1 MLEWF
6 HARPFRIVRLA
17 QLSMRT
23 TISRRILLGFLS
35 LAISTLACDRL
46 TAADESAK
54 VKPYPETI
62 IADHPVAYWRF
73 EDGKLSVHPQSL
85 GADKLKSGKIVGEV
99 AVDQSGPGSDRFP
112 AFETSSRAVAL
123 TKPGAIAIADPGE
136 QSPLDFDLGDAITL
150 EAWVQVTQLSDGQQ
164 MYVVGKGRTK
174 NKDVAAENQN
184 YALRLAGIAGSA
196 RLSFLFRDV
205 DNRPGNKEDY
215 HRWNSTAGFAIND
228 GWHHIAVSYIFGKP
242 ESIRGYIDGRSTEG
256 TWDYGGASPQ
266 GPVVDNDALWI
277 GSALG
282 LNQSNS
288 FRGSIDEVAIYR
300 TALSPER
307 IAAHWR
313 VVEAKPYV
321 TNVPIPDGQVLVE
334 VFEKIPD
341 QNRWTFVIPEPTE
354 RFIWG
359 SFFFPELVHKYTPR
373 GVRGDRTNPHLFR
386 ASADVTLPSGPLSFL
401 IRSRSMARLFI
412 DDKPVVANPFPKSR
426 SDGHN
431 DVYDIVE
438 SPHRSLRPLRAGDQE
453 TTCTFEGDGKP
464 HRMTFEVLVGGGKRR
479 IEMGE
484 TLVAISP
491 AGQPYQPLN
500 VSDVRFDST
509 ATWDQFESTAQ
520 QQLAE
525 LNRIRRHEAS
535 REYAEYWRQRHAA
548 TAQKL
553 AATPGPIVPKLDAAL
568 PVNND
573 IDRFIG
579 QKLESAKTQPTALTD
594 DWSFVRRVSLDI
606 LGRLPKPA
614 EIEHFLSLD
623 PASRRSRFIDELLKS
638 PDWADH
644 WVGYWQDVL
653 AENPNI
659 INPTLNNTGPFRWW
673 IHESFADNKPFDRF
687 ATELILME
695 GSVLSGGTGG
705 FAMASQNDAPMAAKA
720 HIISQAFLGMEM
732 KCARCHD
739 APYHDFTQKELFSVA
754 AMLGRGPQS
763 VPKTSTIPGSE
774 DAIKSL
780 LVKVTLKPGQEIP
793 PEWPFA
799 ELVNGDTVVD
809 MLQDR
814 TDRREQ
820 LAALVTSG
828 DNHRFAQVIV
838 NRLWQRYF
846 GRGLVQ
852 PVDDWEHPQPSHP
865 DLLAWLERELV
876 TSGYDLKHVARLILN
891 SHAYQR
897 QPVSGS
903 LAEGEKSAL
912 FAGPLRR
919 RMSAEQLVDSL
930 FAAAGKPM
938 NVETINI
945 DVDGGRRDDNSINLG
960 TASRA
965 WHFTSMSNERDRP
978 SLSLPAAQTVV
989 NLLEAF
995 GWRGSRQDPLTIRAQ
1010 ESTALQPAV
1019 LANGVVAKRISQ
1031 LSDDSE
1037 FTRRAISADKVETF
1051 VDDVFHAVLTR
1062 QPTDKERATFVELL
1076 QNGFDRRITS
1086 LSAPPKRPHSPNS
1099 IGVSWSNHLKP
1110 AANER
1115 KTKLAEELEQGDP
1128 PTDRLAADW
1137 RERAEDMIWTLIN
1150 SPEFVLVP

>member
-1 MLEWF
+1 MPCLF
-6 HARPFRIVRLA
+6 LDGPKVR
-17 QLSMRT
+17 LSMRFPRSDLFAWGVVWLAVL
-23 TISRRILLGFLS
+23 ISS
-35 LAISTLACDRL
+35 AEQLA
-46 TAADESAK
+46 AADDAPKIVS
-54 VKPYPETI
+54 YSETV
-62 IADHPVAYWRF
+62 IADKPVTYWRF
-73 EDGKLSVHPQSL
+73 EDGKFAVHPQSV
-85 GADKLKSGKIVGEV
+85 GAGMLKSGKAIGEV
-99 AVDQSGPGSDRFP
+99 AVDQAGPGSDRFP
-112 AFETSSRAVAL
+112 AFETSSRAVAF
-123 TKPGAIAIADPGE
+123 TKPGAIAVADPGKK
-136 QSPLDFDLGDAITL
+136 SVLDFDTGDAITL
-150 EAWVQVTQLSDGQQ
+150 EAWVQVAQLGDGQQ

-184 YALRLAGIAGSA
+184 YALRLAGVGGTAKV
-196 RLSFLFRDV
+196 SFLFRDA
-205 DNRPGNKEDY
+205 DNRPGNKDDY
-215 HRWNSTAGFAIND
+215 HRWNSNTGFAVNN
-228 GWHHIAVSYIFGKP
+228 GWHHIAVSYEFGKP
-242 ESIRGYIDGRSTEG
+242 ESIRGYIDGRASEG
-256 TWDYGGASPQ
+256 TWDFGGASEQ
-266 GPVVDNDALWI
+266 GPVVDNDELWI

-282 LNQSNS
+282 LNQGNS

-300 TALSPER
+300 TALSAER
-307 IAAHWR
+307 IAARWHAI
-313 VVEAKPYV
+313 EAKPYV
-321 TNVPIPDGQVLVE
+321 TNVPIPDGKVLVE

-341 QNRWTFVIPEPTE
+341 QNRWTFVIPSPSERYVWESFYWTE
-354 RFIWG
+354 
-359 SFFFPELVHKYTPR
+359 LAHKYTSR
-373 GVRGDRTNPHLFR
+373 GVRGDRSNPHMFR
-386 ASADVTLPSGPLSFL
+386 ASANVTLPSGPLSFL

-412 DDKPVVANPFPKSR
+412 DDKEVVSNPFPKSR

-431 DVYDIVE
+431 DIYDIVE
-438 SPHRSLRPLRAGDQE
+438 CPHRSLRPLRAGDQE
-453 TTCTFEGDGKP
+453 TTCKFEGDGKP
-464 HRMTFEVLVGGGKRR
+464 HRVTFEVLVGGGKRR

-484 TLVAISP
+484 TLVAISH
-491 AGQPYQPLN
+491 AEQPYQPLN
-500 VSDVRFDST
+500 VSDPRCDTTEDWELFD
-509 ATWDQFESTAQ
+509 ANAHR
-520 QQLAE
+520 QLVE
-525 LNRIRRHEAS
+525 LNRTRRQEAS
-535 REYAEYWRQRHAA
+535 REYAEYWRQRHAE

-553 AATPGPIVPKLDAAL
+553 AATPGPAVPKLDVAL

-579 QKLESAKTQPTALTD
+579 HKLLAEKAEPTPLID
-594 DWSFVRRVSLDI
+594 DWAFARRVSLDV

-614 EIEHFLSLD
+614 EIEHFFALD
-623 PASRRSRFIDELLKS
+623 PARRRPQFIDEVLQS
-638 PDWADH
+638 PEWADH

-695 GSVLSGGTGG
+695 GSVLAGGAGG

-754 AMLGRGPQS
+754 AMLSRGPQA
-763 VPKTSTIPGSE
+763 VPKTSTIPGGE

-780 LVKVTLKPGQEIP
+780 LVKVTLKPGEKVP

-820 LAALVTSG
+820 LAALVTSS

-852 PVDDWEHPQPSHP
+852 PVDDWEHPAPSHP
-865 DLLAWLERELV
+865 ELLAWLERELV
-876 TSGYDLKHVARLILN
+876 ASGYDLKHLARLIFN

-897 QPVSGS
+897 QPANSDPT
-903 LAEGEKSAL
+903 AAL

-919 RMSAEQLVDSL
+919 RMSAEQVVDSL
-930 FAAAGKPM
+930 FGAAGKPM

-945 DVDGGRRDDNSINLG
+945 DVDGGRRDDVSINLG
-960 TASRA
+960 TASRG

-995 GWRGSRQDPLTIRAQ
+995 GWRGSRQDPLTLRSQ

-1019 LANGVVAKRISQ
+1019 LANGVVARRISQ

-1037 FTRRAISADKVETF
+1037 FTKTAIAADKVETF
-1051 VDDVFHAVLTR
+1051 VDDVFRAVLTR
-1062 QPTDKERATFVELL
+1062 EPTEKEKATFVELL
-1076 QNGFDRRITS
+1076 RDGFDRRITS
-1086 LSAPPKRPHSPNS
+1086 LSAPAKRARSPNS
-1099 IGVSWSNHLKP
+1099 LGVSWSNHLKP
-1110 AANER
+1110 ISNER
-1115 KTKLAEELEQGDP
+1115 KIKLAEEIEEGDP